1 MSQWLNLHGQAV
13 TLVLSRLRKNTWST
27 LIMWCVMG
35 ITLSLPG
42 LLYIAVD
49 NLERVSGSMHSDP
62 EISLFLKLDTSAEA
76 VAELRQQLSEHAQVR
91 SFRFVGREDAWQT
104 LKENSKLGAV
114 ADLEQNP
121 LPDAFFLL
129 PKSTEPEALQALQQ
143 ELQQWPTVEVAQLDT
158 AWIKRLYAVLE
169 LARKAVLILGALLGF
184 ALLTIIGNTIRL
196 QVVTQRDEIEVAKLI
211 GATDGFIRRPFL
223 YAGTFYGLGGG
234 LAALLFLLGITLLFN
249 SSVAEIAT
257 LYNSDFRLDFLD
269 LFSSLALLAI
279 AALLGWLGSYTA
291 VNRSLAQFD
300 FKR

>member
-13 TLVLSRLRKNTWST
+13 KLVLNRLRKNGWATG
-27 LIMWCVMG
+27 IMWCVMG

-62 EISLFLKLDTSAEA
+62 EISLFLALDVNAETIADIQQKLAE
-76 VAELRQQLSEHAQVR
+76 HPKIR
-91 SFRFVGREDAWQT
+91 SYRFVSRDDAWQA
-104 LKENSKLGAV
+104 LKEKSELG

-121 LPDAFFLL
+121 LPHAFFLL
-129 PKSTEPEALQALQQ
+129 PKSTEPATIEGLQQ
-143 ELQQWPTVEVAQLDT
+143 ELQQWDGVEVAQLDT

-169 LARKAVLILGALLGF
+169 LANKAVLILGALLGF
-184 ALLTIIGNTIRL
+184 ALLSIIGNTIRL

-279 AALLGWLGSYTA
+279 AALLGWLGSYVA
-291 VNRSLAQFD
+291 VNRSLAEFA
-300 FKR
+300 FKH

>member
-13 TLVLSRLRKNTWST
+13 KLVLDRLRKNSWAT
-27 LIMWCVMG
+27 LVMWCVMG

-49 NLERVSGSMHSDP
+49 NLERVSGSMSSDP
-62 EISLFLKLDTSAEA
+62 EISLFLALDVNAET
-76 VAELRQQLSEHAQVR
+76 VAELRQKLAEHQQI
-91 SFRFVGREDAWQT
+91 SSYRFVSRDDAWQA
-104 LKENSKLGAV
+104 LKEKSDLGAV

-129 PKSTEPEALQALQQ
+129 PKSMEPAAIEGLQQ
-143 ELQQWPTVEVAQLDT
+143 ELQQWTGVEVAQLDT
-158 AWIKRLYAVLE
+158 AWLKRLYAVLE

-184 ALLTIIGNTIRL
+184 ALLAIIGNTIRL

-269 LFSSLALLAI
+269 LFSSLTLVAI
-279 AALLGWLGSYTA
+279 AALLGWLGSYVA
-291 VNRSLAQFD
+291 VNRSLARFA
-300 FKR
+300 FKH

>member
-129 PKSTEPEALQALQQ
+129 PKSTEPAALEALQQ

-184 ALLTIIGNTIRL
+184 ALLAIIGNTIRL

-300 FKR
+300 LKH

>member
-1 MSQWLNLHGQAV
+1 MSQWLNLHGQAMN
-13 TLVLSRLRKNTWST
+13 LVLNRLRKNGWAT

-49 NLERVSGSMHSDP
+49 NLERVSGSMHSEP
-62 EISLFLKLDTSAEA
+62 EISLFLALDVTADN
-76 VAELRQQLSEHAQVR
+76 VADIKHKLSEHSQIR
-91 SFRFVGREDAWQT
+91 SLRFVSKEDSWQAV
-104 LKENSKLGAV
+104 KEKTDLGAV
-114 ADLEQNP
+114 TDLEQNP

-129 PKSTEPEALQALQQ
+129 PKTPEPAAIEALQQ
-143 ELQQWPTVEVAQLDT
+143 ELQQWPGVEVAQLDT

-184 ALLTIIGNTIRL
+184 ALLAIIGNTIRL

-269 LFSSLALLAI
+269 LFSCLALLAA
-279 AALLGWLGSYTA
+279 AALLGWLGSYAA
-291 VNRSLAQFD
+291 VNRSLAKFA
-300 FKR
+300 FKH